1 MTQYNTLNVKLSN
14 SKVNKLMSAIKSK
27 TQVVLKL
34 SSNMIGNSNDET
46 KFPHKLLLADRQ
58 VANLCKAFA
67 NKSSTDI
74 MLSRTELSKMI
85 QPGGLLG
92 RLLDLLLKTGLSLMK
107 NVIQALSKSV
117 LIPFGVTVAAS
128 AADAGIHKQILGSGT
143 TTPVI

>member
-92 RLLDLLLKTGLSLMK
+92 RLLDLLLKPGLSLMK

-117 LIPFGVTVAAS
+117 LIPFGLTVAAS

>member
-46 KFPHKLLLADRQ
+46 KLPHKLLLADRQ

-92 RLLDLLLKTGLSLMK
+92 RLLDLLL
-107 NVIQALSKSV
+107 
-117 LIPFGVTVAAS
+117 
-128 AADAGIHKQILGSGT
+128 
-143 TTPVI
+143 

>member
-117 LIPFGVTVAAS
+117 LIPFGLTVAAS

-143 TTPVI
+143 ITPVI

>member
-85 QPGGLLG
+85 QSGGLLG

>member
-46 KFPHKLLLADRQ
+46 KFPHKLLLADKQ

-85 QPGGLLG
+85 QSGGLLG

-117 LIPFGVTVAAS
+117 LIPFGLTVAAS

>member
-46 KFPHKLLLADRQ
+46 KFPYKLLLADRQ

-85 QPGGLLG
+85 QSGGLLG

-117 LIPFGVTVAAS
+117 LIPFGLTVAAS

>member
-74 MLSRTELSKMI
+74 MPSRTELSKMI
-85 QPGGLLG
+85 QSGGLLG

-117 LIPFGVTVAAS
+117 LIPFGLTVAAS

-143 TTPVI
+143 ATPVI

>member
-117 LIPFGVTVAAS
+117 LIPFGLTVAAS

-143 TTPVI
+143 TAPVI